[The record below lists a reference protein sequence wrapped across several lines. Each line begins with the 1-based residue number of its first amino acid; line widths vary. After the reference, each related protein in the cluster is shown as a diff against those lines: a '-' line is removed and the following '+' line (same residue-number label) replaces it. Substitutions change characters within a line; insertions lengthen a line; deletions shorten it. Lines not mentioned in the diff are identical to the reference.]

1 MINAIVN
8 MSLRNRLVVVFF
20 VFLVGALGVR
30 AMKQLPIDAV
40 PDVTN
45 VQVQVLTNTP
55 ALGPLEVERFVT
67 FPVETVM
74 SGLPRVE
81 ELRSVSR
88 FGLSAVTIVFE
99 EGTDIYRARQLV
111 EERLAA
117 ARDAIPA
124 GYGEPEMGPISSG
137 LGEIYQF
144 EVRGDPACREGAA
157 DTEACWTPMELRT
170 ILEWEVAY
178 QLRSV
183 RGVVEVNTFGG
194 ELKTYEVQVDPD
206 RLLALRIGLDRVF
219 EALREN
225 NANAGG
231 AYIEHAGE
239 QRLIRGVGLVESVHD
254 IEEVVIDTREGGTP
268 IRVRDV
274 ATVQTAPMVRQ
285 GAVTRD
291 GRGEVVTG
299 IVMMLMGENSNEVAR
314 NVDAR
319 IEEIRPY
326 LPEGVT
332 IETFYDRT
340 ELVDRTIGTVA
351 TNLVE
356 GGVLVIVVLLL
367 LIGNIRGGLLVASV
381 IPLSMLATFIGMR
394 AMGVAGNLMSLGA
407 LDFGLIVDGAVVVVE
422 NCVRVIGQRKDQPP
436 SQSVRRA
443 VMQVGRP
450 VVFAVGIIM
459 IVYVP
464 ILSLEGIEGKMFRP
478 MALTVI
484 FALAAS
490 VVLAITFV
498 PAAATTL
505 FRKGVSENETWLVRQ
520 ALRVYLPVL
529 NRTMMRPGLT
539 ALTAVVI
546 FAGSLLVVPFLG
558 AEFIPRLDE
567 GSIAMQ
573 AIRLPSVS
581 LEESVATTTRI
592 EREMLEHFP
601 KEVSTVVSRT
611 GRAEIATDPMGVE
624 MSDIYLILRPR
635 EEWEAGSKEEL
646 VVAMAEMMEHEFPG
660 QKFTFSQ
667 PIELRTNELISGV
680 RSDVAI
686 SIYGED
692 LPTLARVSDQLVA
705 VISGVPGAADVNAEQ
720 VVGLPFLTIAVDR
733 AALARR
739 GANAKDV
746 LDAVSAM
753 GGMAVGEVFEGQK
766 RFALQVR
773 FPERFRGDLE
783 AIRRIPISTSQG
795 SVVPLGQ
802 LATISLDD
810 GPASISRENVQRR
823 LVIQANVRGRDLA
836 GFVAEAQERVLDDVD
851 MPPGYLV
858 TWGGQFENLQ
868 AASGR
873 LAIAVP
879 VALLLIFIMLQVN
892 YGAARP
898 AVLIYLNVPMAA
910 TGGLLALAI
919 RGMPFSISAGVG
931 FIALFGIAV
940 LNGVVLISHI
950 RDLQNEGRQ
959 LREACMVG
967 ARDRIRPVL
976 MTALTDM
983 LGFLPMAVAV
993 SAGAEVQRPLATV
1006 VIGGLVTAT
1015 LLTLVVLP
1023 SIYAWLGDQTG
1034 GLVDTGE
1041 PPSGR
1046 GDSSLEEK
1054 GQVPATTHE
1063 SP

>member
-1 MINAIVN
+1 MINTIVN
-8 MSLRNRLVVVFF
+8 MSLGNRLVVIFF
-20 VFLVGALGVR
+20 VLLVGVLGVR
-30 AMKQLPIDAV
+30 SMKSLPIDAV

-45 VQVQVLTNTP
+45 VQVQVLTNAP

-67 FPVETVM
+67 FPIETVM

-111 EERLAA
+111 EERLSA
-117 ARDAIPA
+117 ARDAIPE
-124 GYGEPEMGPISSG
+124 GYGEPEMGPLSSG

-144 EVRGDPACREGAA
+144 EVRGDPACAA
-157 DTEACWTPMELRT
+157 DEPDTDACWTPMELRT
-170 ILEWEVAY
+170 ILEWQVAY

-183 RGVVEVNTFGG
+183 PGVVEVNTFGG

-206 RLLALRIGLDRVF
+206 RLLALGIGLDRVF

-239 QRLIRGVGLVESVHD
+239 QRLIRGVGLVESIED
-254 IEEVVIDTREGGTP
+254 IESIVVETRDDGTP
-268 IRVRDV
+268 IRIADV
-274 ATVQTAPMVRQ
+274 AAVQSAAMVRQ

-319 IEEIRPY
+319 IAEIGPY

-332 IETFYDRT
+332 LDTFYDRT
-340 ELVDRTIGTVA
+340 ELVDRTISTVA

-367 LIGNIRGGLLVASV
+367 LIGNVRGGLLVASV
-381 IPLSMLATFIGMR
+381 IPLAMLATFIGMQV
-394 AMGVAGNLMSLGA
+394 MGVAGNLMSLGA

-422 NCVRVIGQRKDQPP
+422 NCVRVVGQRKPGEAP
-436 SQSVRRA
+436 AQSVRRA
-443 VMQVGRP
+443 VLQVGRP

-464 ILSLEGIEGKMFRP
+464 ILSLEGIEGKMFKP

-498 PAAATTL
+498 PAAATAL
-505 FRKGVSENETWLVRQ
+505 FRNGVSEKETWLIRQ
-520 ALRVYLPVL
+520 AKRIYLPVL
-529 NRTMMRPGLT
+529 RRTMGRPRLT
-539 ALTAVVI
+539 ALSAVLVFASSLMVI
-546 FAGSLLVVPFLG
+546 PFLG
-558 AEFIPRLDE
+558 AEFIPSLDE

-601 KEVSTVVSRT
+601 TEVLTVISRT

-624 MSDIYLILRPR
+624 MSDIYLILRPT
-635 EEWEAGSKEEL
+635 EEWQAANKEEL
-646 VVAMAEMMEHEFPG
+646 VAAMAEIMDTEFPG
-660 QKFTFSQ
+660 QRFTFSQ

-686 SIYGED
+686 NIYGED
-692 LPTLARVSDQLVA
+692 IPTLARLADRVVA
-705 VISGVPGAADVNAEQ
+705 VVQSVPGAADVSAEQ
-720 VVGLPFLTIAVDR
+720 VVGLPFLTIGVDR

-753 GGMAVGEVFEGQK
+753 GGMKVGEVFEGQR

-773 FPERFRGDLE
+773 FPKRFRGDLE

-823 LVIQANVRGRDLA
+823 LVIQTNVRGRDLA
-836 GFVAEAQERVLDDVD
+836 GFVAEAQQRVQDDVD

-858 TWGGQFENLQ
+858 TWGGQFKNLQ
-868 AASGR
+868 AATGR

-879 VALLLIFIMLQVN
+879 IALLLIFIMLQVN
-892 YGAARP
+892 YGATRP

-950 RDLQNEGRQ
+950 RELQGEGVP
-959 LREACMVG
+959 LRVACADG
-967 ARDRIRPVL
+967 ARDRLRPVL

-1023 SIYAWLGDQTG
+1023 SAYAWLG
-1034 GLVDTGE
+1034 E
-1041 PPSGR
+1041 EISPPDNDVR
-1046 GDSSLEEK
+1046 
-1054 GQVPATTHE
+1054 A
-1063 SP
+1063 

>member
-1 MINAIVN
+1 MINAIVD
-8 MSLRNRLVVVFF
+8 MSLRNRLVVIFF
-20 VFLVGALGVR
+20 VLLVGALGVR
-30 AMKQLPIDAV
+30 AMEKLPIDAV

-74 SGLPRVE
+74 SGLPNLE

-111 EERLAA
+111 EERLSA
-117 ARDAIPA
+117 ARDAIPE
-124 GYGEPEMGPISSG
+124 GYGEPEMGPLSSG

-144 EVRGDPACREGAA
+144 EVRGEPACSPGEP
-157 DTEACWTPMELRT
+157 DTDECWSPMELRT
-170 ILEWEVAY
+170 LLEWDVAY

-183 RGVVEVNTFGG
+183 PGVVEVNTFGG

-206 RLLALRIGLDRVF
+206 RLLALRIGLDRVL
-219 EALREN
+219 EALQRN

-231 AYIEHAGE
+231 AYIAHAGE
-239 QRLIRGVGLVESVHD
+239 QRLIRGVGLVQTISD
-254 IEEVVIDTREGGTP
+254 IEQIVVVTRQDGTP
-268 IRVRDV
+268 IRIADV
-274 ATVQTAPMVRQ
+274 AQVQVAPMVRQ

-314 NVDAR
+314 RVDAR
-319 IEEIRPY
+319 IDEIRPY
-326 LPEGVT
+326 LPEGVSL
-332 IETFYDRT
+332 ETYYDRT
-340 ELVDRTIGTVA
+340 ELVDRTIATVA
-351 TNLVE
+351 KNLIE
-356 GGVLVIVVLLL
+356 GGVLVIIVLLL

-381 IPLSMLATFIGMR
+381 IPLSMLATFIGMH

-422 NCVRVIGQRKDQPP
+422 SCVRTIAMNREQPT
-436 SQSVRRA
+436 SLSVRQA
-443 VMQVGRP
+443 VSRVGRP

-459 IVYVP
+459 IVYIP
-464 ILSLEGIEGKMFRP
+464 ILSLQGIEGKMFRP

-490 VVLAITFV
+490 VVLAMTFV

-505 FRKGVSENETWLVRQ
+505 LRRGVSEKETWLMRF
-520 ALRVYLPVL
+520 AMRIYAPVL
-529 NRTMMRPGLT
+529 RRTMRRPRLT
-539 ALTAVVI
+539 ALTAVAV
-546 FAGSLLVVPFLG
+546 FAGSLVVVPMLG
-558 AEFIPRLDE
+558 AEFMPRLDE

-601 KEVSTVVSRT
+601 NEVATVVSRT

-624 MSDIYLILRPR
+624 MSDIYLILNPT
-635 EEWEAGSKEEL
+635 EQWKAESKGQL
-646 VVAMAEMMEHEFPG
+646 VAAMAEMMEHEFPG
-660 QKFTFSQ
+660 QRFTFSQ

-686 SIYGED
+686 NIYGGD
-692 LPTLARVSDQLVA
+692 LATLARLGDEVVDRVSR
-705 VISGVPGAADVNAEQ
+705 IPGAADVSAEQ
-720 VVGLPFLTIAVDR
+720 VAGLPFLTITVNR
-733 AALARR
+733 PALARR
-739 GANAKDV
+739 GANAEDV

-753 GGMAVGEVFEGQK
+753 GGLAVGEVFEGQK

-836 GFVAEAQERVLDDVD
+836 GFVAEARQRVLDEVD
-851 MPPGYLV
+851 MPSGYLV
-858 TWGGQFENLQ
+858 TWGGQFENLR

-873 LAIAVP
+873 LALAVP
-879 VALLLIFIMLQVN
+879 LALLLIFIMLQVN
-892 YGAARP
+892 YGAVRP
-898 AVLIYLNVPMAA
+898 ALLIYLNVPMAA

-950 RDLQNEGRQ
+950 RDLQSDGSSLE
-959 LREACMVG
+959 EACSRG
-967 ARDRIRPVL
+967 ARDRLRPVL

-983 LGFLPMAVAV
+983 LGFLPMAIAV

-1006 VIGGLVTAT
+1006 VIGGLVTST

-1023 SIYAWLGDQTG
+1023 SVYAWLGDR
-1034 GLVDTGE
+1034 E
-1041 PPSGR
+1041 PAKSNAKENVHG
-1046 GDSSLEEK
+1046 
-1054 GQVPATTHE
+1054 
-1063 SP
+1063 

>member
-1 MINAIVN
+1 MIDAIIK
-8 MSLRNRLVVVFF
+8 MSLRNRLVVIFF
-20 VFLVGALGVR
+20 VLLVGSLGVR

-45 VQVQVLTNTP
+45 VQVQVLTNAP
-55 ALGPLEVERFVT
+55 ALGPLEIERFVT
-67 FPVETVM
+67 FPVERVM
-74 SGLPRVE
+74 SGLPQVE

-88 FGLSAVTIVFE
+88 FGLSAVTIVFA
-99 EGTDIYRARQLV
+99 EGTDMLDARQLV

-117 ARDAIPA
+117 ARDAIPSE
-124 GYGEPEMGPISSG
+124 YGEPEMGPISSG

-144 EVRGDPACREGAA
+144 ELRGDPMCPAETDR
-157 DTEACWTPMELRT
+157 DDCWTPMELRT

-183 RGVVEVNTFGG
+183 PGVVEVNAFGG
-194 ELKTYEVQVDPD
+194 ELQTYEVQVDPD
-206 RLLALRIGLDRVF
+206 RLLALNVGLDRVF
-219 EALREN
+219 EALRRN

-239 QRLIRGVGLVESVHD
+239 QRLIRGIGLVESIED
-254 IEEVVIDTREGGTP
+254 IEGIAVVTRANGTP

-274 ATVQTAPMVRQ
+274 AEVRKAAMVRQ

-291 GRGEVVTG
+291 ARGEVVTG
-299 IVMMLMGENSNEVAR
+299 IVMMLLGENSNDVAR
-314 NVDAR
+314 RVDAR
-319 IEEIRPY
+319 IDELRPY
-326 LPEGVT
+326 LPPGVT
-332 IETFYDRT
+332 LETFYDRT
-340 ELVDRTIGTVA
+340 ELVDRTIVTVA

-367 LIGNIRGGLLVASV
+367 LLGNVRGGLLVASI
-381 IPLSMLATFIGMR
+381 IPLAMLATFIGMR
-394 AMGVAGNLMSLGA
+394 QMGVAGNLMSLGA

-422 NCVRVIGQRKDQPP
+422 NCVRVIGRRGERPP
-436 SQSVRRA
+436 AESVREA
-443 VMQVGRP
+443 AMQVGRP
-450 VVFAVGIIM
+450 VAFAVGIII

-464 ILSLEGIEGKMFRP
+464 IFSLEGIEGKMFRP

-490 VVLAITFV
+490 LVLALTFV
-498 PAAATTL
+498 PAAATWL
-505 FRKGVSENETWLVRQ
+505 FRGGVNEKQTWLVRG
-520 ALRVYLPVL
+520 ALRVYEPVL
-529 NRTMMRPGLT
+529 ERTMRHPRIT
-539 ALTAVVI
+539 AAVAAAV
-546 FAGSLLVVPFLG
+546 FGGSLLVIPTLG
-558 AEFIPRLDE
+558 AEFVPRLDE

-592 EREMLEHFP
+592 ERELLDHFP
-601 KEVSTVVSRT
+601 DEVETVISRT

-624 MSDIYLILRPR
+624 MSDIYVILKPDDV
-635 EEWEAGSKEEL
+635 WQAPDKSAL
-646 VVAMAEMMEHEFPG
+646 VDAMAELVNEEFPG
-660 QKFTFSQ
+660 QRFTFSQ

-680 RSDVAI
+680 RSDLAI
-686 SIYGED
+686 NVYGED
-692 LPTLARVSDQLVA
+692 IPTLARIAEQIVAAVSE
-705 VISGVPGAADVNAEQ
+705 VPGAADVSAEQ
-720 VVGLPFLTIAVDR
+720 VAGLPFLTIEVDR
-733 AALARR
+733 RALARR

-753 GGMAVGEVFEGQK
+753 GGLQVGQVFEGQR

-783 AIRRIPISTSQG
+783 AIRRIPISTAQG

-802 LATISLDD
+802 LARITLDE

-836 GFVAEAQERVLDDVD
+836 GFVAEAQARVRDQVEV
-851 MPPGYLV
+851 PAGYQI

-868 AASGR
+868 AASSR

-879 VALLLIFIMLQVN
+879 LALLSIFILLQVN
-892 YGAARP
+892 YGAVRP
-898 AVLIYLNVPMAA
+898 AVLIYLNVPLAA
-910 TGGLLALAI
+910 TGGLLALAV

-940 LNGVVLISHI
+940 LNGVVLISHV
-950 RDLQNEGRQ
+950 RELQQEGAG
-959 LREACMVG
+959 LVDACRLG
-967 ARDRIRPVL
+967 ARDRLRPVM

-983 LGFLPMAVAV
+983 LGFLPMALAT

-1006 VIGGLVTAT
+1006 VIGGLVTST
-1015 LLTLVVLP
+1015 LLTLIVLP
-1023 SIYAWLGDQTG
+1023 TVYAWLGRDN
-1034 GLVDTGE
+1034 
-1041 PPSGR
+1041 
-1046 GDSSLEEK
+1046 EK
-1054 GQVPATTHE
+1054 PFSQKLTMLNPKEA
-1063 SP
+1063 P

>member
-8 MSLRNRLVVVFF
+8 MSLRHRLVVVFF
-20 VFLVGALGVR
+20 VLLIGVLGLR
-30 AMKQLPIDAV
+30 AMEKLPIDAV

-45 VQVQVLTNTP
+45 VQVQVLTNAP

-74 SGLPRVE
+74 SGLPGVE

-99 EGTDIYRARQLV
+99 EGTDILEARQLV
-111 EERLAA
+111 EERLSA
-117 ARDAIPA
+117 ARDAIPQ

-144 EVRGDPACREGAA
+144 EVRGDPSCAPGEP
-157 DTEACWTPMELRT
+157 DTDECWTAMELRT
-170 ILEWEVAY
+170 LLEWQIAF

-194 ELKTYEVQVDPD
+194 ELKTYEVQVEPD
-206 RLLALRIGLDRVF
+206 RLLALGIGLDRVF
-219 EALREN
+219 DALREN
-225 NANAGG
+225 NGNAGG

-239 QRLIRGVGLVESVHD
+239 QRLIRGVGLIESVAD
-254 IEEVVIDTREGGTP
+254 IESVVVTTRDHGTP
-268 IRVRDV
+268 ILVGDIAEVRI
-274 ATVQTAPMVRQ
+274 APMVRQ

-299 IVMMLMGENSNEVAR
+299 IVMMLLGENSNEVAR
-314 NVDAR
+314 AVDER

-326 LPEGVT
+326 LPDGVT
-332 IETFYDRT
+332 IDTYYDRT
-340 ELVDRTIGTVA
+340 ELVDRTIKTVA
-351 TNLVE
+351 KNLIE
-356 GGVLVIVVLLL
+356 GGVLVIVILLL
-367 LIGNIRGGLLVASV
+367 LLGNVRGGLLVASV
-381 IPLSMLATFIGMR
+381 IPLAMLATFIGMR

-422 NCVRVIGQRKDQPP
+422 NCVRVIGQRRDETVP
-436 SQSVRRA
+436 QSIARA
-443 VMQVGRP
+443 TLQVARP
-450 VVFAVGIIM
+450 VAFAVGIII

-490 VVLAITFV
+490 LVLALTFV
-498 PAAATTL
+498 PATATLL
-505 FRKGVSENETWLVRQ
+505 FRKGAREKETWLVRA
-520 ALRVYLPVL
+520 ALKLYLPVL
-529 NRTMMRPGLT
+529 RRTMRHPRV
-539 ALTAVVI
+539 TAVVAVVM
-546 FAGSLLVVPFLG
+546 FGSSLVVVPFLG

-573 AIRLPSVS
+573 AIRLPSAS

-601 KEVSTVVSRT
+601 SEVVTVVSRT

-624 MSDIYLILRPR
+624 MSDIYLILQPTK
-635 EEWEAGSKEEL
+635 EWKAPSKEAL
-646 VVAMAEMMEHEFPG
+646 VAEMAEMMEREFPG
-660 QKFTFSQ
+660 QRFTFSQ

-686 SIYGED
+686 NIYGED
-692 LPTLARVSDQLVA
+692 IPTLARIADDVVRVVS
-705 VISGVPGAADVNAEQ
+705 SVPGAADVSAEQ
-720 VVGLPFLTIAVDR
+720 VVGLPFLTVKVDR
-733 AALARR
+733 GALARN

-753 GGMAVGEVFEGQK
+753 GGLVVGEVFEGQK

-773 FPERFRGDLE
+773 FPERHRADLE
-783 AIRRIPISTSQG
+783 TIRRIPISTSSG

-802 LATISLDD
+802 LAKIELDD

-836 GFVAEAQERVLDDVD
+836 GFVLEAQQRVLDEVER
-851 MPPGYLV
+851 PPGYFV

-879 VALLLIFIMLQVN
+879 VALLLIFILLQMN
-892 YGAARP
+892 YGASRP
-898 AVLIYLNVPMAA
+898 ALLIYLNVPMAA
-910 TGGLLALAI
+910 TGGLLALAV
-919 RGMPFSISAGVG
+919 RGMPFSIWAGVG

-940 LNGVVLISHI
+940 LNGVVLVSHI
-950 RDLQNEGRQ
+950 RDLQGEGMTLHR
-959 LREACMVG
+959 ACSEG
-967 ARDRIRPVL
+967 ARDRLRPVL

-983 LGFLPMAVAV
+983 LGFVPMAIAT

-1006 VIGGLVTAT
+1006 VIGGLVTST

-1023 SIYAWLGDQTG
+1023 TVYAWLGERTSFDSEQTEPDMNTEPQEDQ
-1034 GLVDTGE
+1034 
-1041 PPSGR
+1041 
-1046 GDSSLEEK
+1046 
-1054 GQVPATTHE
+1054 
-1063 SP
+1063 

>member
-8 MSLRNRLVVVFF
+8 MSLGNRLVVIFF
-20 VFLVGALGVR
+20 VLLVGVLGVR
-30 AMKQLPIDAV
+30 SMKALPIDAV

-45 VQVQVLTNTP
+45 VQVQVLTNAP

-67 FPVETVM
+67 FPIETVM
-74 SGLPRVE
+74 SGLPQVE

-111 EERLAA
+111 EERLSA
-117 ARDAIPA
+117 ARNAIPE
-124 GYGEPEMGPISSG
+124 GYGEPEMGPLSSG

-144 EVRGDPACREGAA
+144 EVRGEPACAA
-157 DTEACWTPMELRT
+157 DGPDTDACWTPMELRT

-183 RGVVEVNTFGG
+183 PGVVEVNTFGG

-206 RLLALRIGLDRVF
+206 RLLALGIGLDRVF

-239 QRLIRGVGLVESVHD
+239 QRLIRGVGLVESIED
-254 IEEVVIDTREGGTP
+254 IESIVVETRGDGTP
-268 IRVRDV
+268 IRIVDV
-274 ATVQTAPMVRQ
+274 AAVQSAAMVRQ

-319 IEEIRPY
+319 IAEIGPY

-332 IETFYDRT
+332 LETFYDRT
-340 ELVDRTIGTVA
+340 ELVDRTISTVA

-367 LIGNIRGGLLVASV
+367 LIGNVRGGLLVASV
-381 IPLSMLATFIGMR
+381 IPLSMLATFIGMQV
-394 AMGVAGNLMSLGA
+394 MGVAGNLMSLGA

-422 NCVRVIGQRKDQPP
+422 NCVRVVGQRKPDEPAA
-436 SQSVRRA
+436 QSVRRA
-443 VMQVGRP
+443 VLQVGRP

-490 VVLAITFV
+490 VILAITFV

-505 FRKGVSENETWLVRQ
+505 FRHGVSEKETWLIRQ
-520 ALRVYLPVL
+520 ALRIYLPVL
-529 NRTMMRPGLT
+529 RRTMRRPRLT
-539 ALTAVVI
+539 ALSAVLVFASSLMVI
-546 FAGSLLVVPFLG
+546 PFLG

-601 KEVSTVVSRT
+601 AEVLTVISRT

-624 MSDIYLILRPR
+624 MSDIYLILRPT
-635 EEWEAGSKEEL
+635 EEWQAANKEQL
-646 VVAMAEMMEHEFPG
+646 VAAMAEMMDKEFPG
-660 QKFTFSQ
+660 QRFTFSQ

-686 SIYGED
+686 NIYGED
-692 LPTLARVSDQLVA
+692 IPTLARIADRVVA
-705 VISGVPGAADVNAEQ
+705 VVQSVPGAADVSAEQ
-720 VVGLPFLTIAVDR
+720 VVGLPFLTIGVDR

-753 GGMAVGEVFEGQK
+753 GGMKVGEVFEGQR

-773 FPERFRGDLE
+773 FPKRFRRDLE

-802 LATISLDD
+802 LATITLDD

-836 GFVAEAQERVLDDVD
+836 GFVAEAQQRVQDDVD

-868 AASGR
+868 AATGR

-879 VALLLIFIMLQVN
+879 IALLLIFIMLQMN
-892 YGAARP
+892 YGATRP

-950 RDLQNEGRQ
+950 RELQGEGVA
-959 LREACMVG
+959 LPEACAKG
-967 ARDRIRPVL
+967 ARDRLRPVL

-1023 SIYAWLGDQTG
+1023 SAYAWLG
-1034 GLVDTGE
+1034 
-1041 PPSGR
+1041 
-1046 GDSSLEEK
+1046 EEISPLK
-1054 GQVPATTHE
+1054 NEGQA
-1063 SP
+1063 